1 MMNLKTVKN
10 SRRSFL
16 KTLALTSLAPPL
28 FLQDRNRASKDQT
41 GTGFSNHT
49 IRKIDIHTHISSHAE
64 YLKEIMDSWNLK
76 MFTICNEG
84 LKSDRLEAQR
94 KIALDICQE
103 YPRYYAWC
111 TTFDLTGIRDQGWT
125 DRVIRQLQ
133 EDFDRGAQA
142 VKIWKEVGMQLKDP
156 NGNFMQIDNP
166 VFEPVL
172 QYIASQGKT
181 LFTHIGD
188 PVAYWLSAGPDGWPD
203 AWYKEGN
210 GVWNRIGEFKGEV
223 SYDTLMRARDHVIRE
238 YPDLKMVGC
247 HLGSM
252 AFDVDELARRLDDFP
267 NFAIETS
274 FTLPDLMGQAREK
287 VRDFF
292 IRYQD
297 RILYGSDIS
306 GGLVATPFLVDMSKI
321 HEQWT
326 EEEIDRLKADLV
338 QQYERDFNYLAT
350 GQEFTHD
357 HYQVRGL
364 ELPESVLQKI
374 YYDNAVS
381 WVPGVEKGFDLK

>member
-1 MMNLKTVKN
+1 MINHKRVKN
-10 SRRSFL
+10 PRRNFL
-16 KTLALTSLAPPL
+16 KKLVFTSLIPPV
-28 FLQDRNRASKDQT
+28 FLRNIQLSKDQT
-41 GTGFSNHT
+41 NLVTGNNT
-49 IRKIDIHTHISSHAE
+49 IRKIDIHTHISSDAE
-64 YLKEIMDSWNLK
+64 YLREIMDTWNLK

-94 KIALDICQE
+94 KIAVDISRE

-111 TTFDLTGIRDQGWT
+111 TTFDLNGIQNPGWT

-133 EDFDRGAQA
+133 QDFDQGALA
-142 VKIWKEVGMQLKDP
+142 VKIWKDVGMQLKDQK
-156 NGNFMQIDNP
+156 GNFIQIDDP

-172 QYIASQGKT
+172 QYISSRNKT

-188 PVAYWLSAGPDGWPD
+188 PVEYWLSNGPEGRPD
-203 AWYKEGN
+203 AWYKAGG
-210 GVWNRIGEFKGEV
+210 GVWNRIGEFRGEV
-223 SYDTLMRARDHVIRE
+223 SYDILMRARDHVIRK

-247 HLGSM
+247 HFGSM
-252 AFDVDELARRLDDFP
+252 AFDVDEIAQRLDVFP

-274 FTLPDLMGQAREK
+274 FTLPYLMGQAREK
-287 VRDFF
+287 VRNFF

-321 HEQWT
+321 HDRWT
-326 EEEIDRLKADLV
+326 PEELDQLKGDLMK
-338 QQYERDFNYLAT
+338 QYERDFNYLST
-350 GQEFTHD
+350 SQEFSRD
-357 HYQVRGL
+357 HYEVRGL
-364 ELPESVLQKI
+364 ELPDTVLQKI

-381 WVPGVEKGFDLK
+381 WVPGVEKGFY